1 MGSPNV
7 SEQKS
12 KSKTGE
18 DQNSESK
25 PHPTEQPATAS
36 PKDRVEGNTGRRKS
50 SLVGTWAKVSHAG
63 NHSDERLK
71 AQSSKTWYG
80 GVTLRRG
87 SKAKPVTEV
96 AKESILAATD
106 KASELVTTARGTAT
120 QGANREAVSPL
131 IYLSRSLRGSQRSLP
146 VAATSAT
153 SDIASES
160 LRNPKEVSS
169 SPAAISTAF
178 VENEDSSTKRR
189 VLNQKP
195 SNGLTPKTECPE
207 GKISICIA
215 NEGRQASEATP
226 NWRAWFSRTGEPAKP
241 ESCKSPSSS
250 PSIMVLPA
258 DNETKDSIRRRN
270 SDPSTLIKNTNGD
283 RLPRSW
289 LGLWAASRTPKSGS
303 ADGPA
308 CTAAPSFNNPPA
320 SSEPTTPGTGHE
332 AVMQVSQLTSMIQA
346 PGWAFWLRS
355 SPGNTFSNTKRFMQA
370 EMVIADDL
378 SQAGSASPALDTN
391 REVSDKR
398 PRFVNPGRQVHTSRS
413 AQMHTQSEIV
423 STKVKNKKTT
433 ADSEVLKSKK
443 ASKNILLP
451 PIESI
456 YPSAPKFSLLD
467 SFSRWWQEDKATR
480 LQLVQNPPR
489 IERALAI
496 GIHGYFPA
504 PLIRSVLGQP
514 TGTSVRFADGA
525 ASAIQSWTSAHG
537 QQCEVEK
544 VALEGEGR
552 ILERVDLLWKL
563 LLNWIDN
570 IQRADFVM
578 VACHSQG
585 VPVAIMLIAKLIEFG
600 CVNKSRIGVCA
611 MAGINLGP
619 FVDFRSRWI
628 GGSAGELFEFAQ
640 PDSQVSR
647 DYRAA
652 LATVLKFGTRIA
664 YVGSIDDQLVSLEMI
679 VTASLAVQNALD
691 TTTIGKLDFKTV
703 REIDANA
710 QNPYILPFA
719 LRGMLE
725 ENFVRNELC
734 EETML
739 LLRQFDEWKPSTK
752 ILKDVKFRLEGVR
765 SKL

>member
-12 KSKTGE
+12 KARTGE
-18 DQNSESK
+18 DQKSESK
-25 PHPTEQPATAS
+25 SHPTEQPATAS
-36 PKDRVEGNTGRRKS
+36 PKDRVEGN
-50 SLVGTWAKVSHAG
+50 
-63 NHSDERLK
+63 HSDEHLK

-120 QGANREAVSPL
+120 HGANREAVSPL
-131 IYLSRSLRGSQRSLP
+131 IYLSRSLRGSRRSLP
-146 VAATSAT
+146 VATTSAT
-153 SDIASES
+153 SDTASES
-160 LRNPKEVSS
+160 LRNPNEVCS

-178 VENEDSSTKRR
+178 VEDEDSTTKRR

-215 NEGRQASEATP
+215 NEWRQASEATP

-241 ESCKSPSSS
+241 ESCKSPS
-250 PSIMVLPA
+250 IMVLPR

-270 SDPSTLIKNTNGD
+270 SDPSTLIKNTTGD

-308 CTAAPSFNNPPA
+308 CTAAPSFNNSPA

-332 AVMQVSQLTSMIQA
+332 AVMQASQLTSMIQA
-346 PGWAFWLRS
+346 PGWAFWSRS
-355 SPGNTFSNTKRFMQA
+355 TPGNTHSNTKRFMQA

-398 PRFVNPGRQVHTSRS
+398 PRFVNPGRKVHTSRS
-413 AQMHTQSEIV
+413 AQMHTESEIV
-423 STKVKNKKTT
+423 STTVKNKKTT

-451 PIESI
+451 PIEST
-456 YPSAPKFSLLD
+456 YPSAPKLSLLD

-480 LQLVQNPPR
+480 LQLVQNPPK

-525 ASAIQSWTSAHG
+525 ASAIQAWTSAHG
-537 QQCEVEK
+537 QHCEVEK

-585 VPVAIMLIAKLIEFG
+585 VPVAILLIAKLIEFG
-600 CVNKSRIGVCA
+600 CLNKSRIGVCA

-664 YVGSIDDQLVSLEMI
+664 YVGSIDDQLVSLEMT
-679 VTASLAVQNALD
+679 VTVSLAVQNALN

-725 ENFVRNELC
+725 ENFVRNELR

-739 LLRQFDEWKPSTK
+739 LLKQFDEWKPSTK
-752 ILKDVKFRLEGVR
+752 VLKDVKFRLEGVR